1 MLLHVDRT
9 HLESLLTHLTAEG
22 FPASPVDD
30 NGLQV
35 LFPASSPA
43 LFRAAAELDDWT
55 ARVGAEVTVDERA
68 TL

>member
-1 MLLHVDRT
+1 MLLRVDRSY
-9 HLESLLTHLTAEG
+9 LESLLSHLAEEG

-35 LFPASSPA
+35 LFPASPA

-55 ARVGAEVTVDERA
+55 ARVGANVTVDERA
-68 TL
+68 TS